1 MTTAI
6 TTAEETS
13 SWVSDFGPIPF
24 ESLDLEKHQYEVRS
38 YWLADFRLKAITE
51 ALAFA
56 ARFESPEVFAAYLD
70 IKGDEGYVTFEI
82 KTNTRPMTIALRYQ
96 ADRWSAVDGRGAH
109 TILKNTTAETP
120 VVKSRGELTIFHAF
134 LDATL
139 IEKICIELDINVETQ
154 PKLFTRINFKEKTF
168 SLVAS
173 EDSIDYF
180 PPLKPYKTSII
191 PQNSKTTGESMN
203 AQEEQAETIQTQTAS
218 VEPATEPTA
227 SDSVDEAAK
236 IEAAR
241 AEVVAWAAAPAEQSA
256 ENSAPETKTE
266 VSPATPVESAAATIE
281 NVSSD
286 SQVNTADPIEVAAP
300 TESSAQPEAES
311 PAEQTAPREVVASTP
326 VDVQAEAANQ
336 PEAASSTESAVSKE
350 EAKTV
355 ETPAAVSV
363 DLTPAAAP
371 AAEKEFFT
379 QNKTAAKSSDAGVL
393 GKLANKNNE
402 DRSNRDNSGRQ
413 NSGRDNAGRDNSG
426 RQNSGRDNAG
436 RENLNSNR
444 NANSTQN
451 RTNFA
456 PQNNRSIEAPRQ
468 IESTPK
474 YHTYSQSEVDSLIKK
489 SAENVTASVASKI
502 NKQTKVVEDAL
513 KDHDFAFKKALEQ
526 IARQSETANQKL
538 DKAVAELNSA
548 AAKQKEEFKAS
559 LNTDIEEFKSQIN
572 KKVNQG
578 IKLIDSKL
586 EQVQEIKPPKQ
597 KPASPPAQAQAT
609 KAASSSSPGISAN
622 ALYTILGVAF
632 LLIVVNFVILYGMYD
647 RLSNLETA
655 AKSTPTAST
664 TDVPIPDLM
673 KDRIKVDTQTTPTP
687 TQP

>member
-1 MTTAI
+1 MTTTAI

-120 VVKSRGELTIFHAF
+120 VVKSRGGLTIFHAF

-139 IEKICIELDINVETQ
+139 IEKVCIELDINVETQ

-173 EDSIDYF
+173 EDSIDDF
-180 PPLKPYKTSII
+180 PPLKQYKTSII

-218 VEPATEPTA
+218 VEPSTEPTA
-227 SDSVDEAAK
+227 SDSIDEAAQ

-241 AEVVAWAAAPAEQSA
+241 AEVVAWAATPAEQSA
-256 ENSAPETKTE
+256 ENLAPEAKTE
-266 VSPATPVESAAATIE
+266 VSPATPVESATAPID
-281 NVSSD
+281 NFSSD
-286 SQVNTADPIEVAAP
+286 NQVNTADPIEVAAP
-300 TESSAQPEAES
+300 TEASVPPEAAS
-311 PAEQTAPREVVASTP
+311 PAESTAPVEGPATVQA
-326 VDVQAEAANQ
+326 DVQAEGSSQ
-336 PEAASSTESAVSKE
+336 PEAASSTEEPKAVE
-350 EAKTV
+350 I
-355 ETPAAVSV
+355 PAAVSV
-363 DLTPAAAP
+363 DVTPTATVP

-379 QNKTAAKSSDAGVL
+379 QNRNAAKSSEAGVL
-393 GKLANKNNE
+393 GKLAVRNNE
-402 DRSNRDNSGRQ
+402 DRSNHDNSGRTNSVRDNSGRQ
-413 NSGRDNAGRDNSG
+413 NSGRDNSG
-426 RQNSGRDNAG
+426 RENSGRDNL
-436 RENLNSNR
+436 NLNR
-444 NANSTQN
+444 NANSPQN

-489 SAENVTASVASKI
+489 SAENITASVASKI

-513 KDHDFAFKKALEQ
+513 KNHDFAFKKALEQ
-526 IARQSETANQKL
+526 IAKQSETANQKL

-548 AAKQKEEFKAS
+548 ASKQKEEFKTS
-559 LNTDIEEFKSQIN
+559 LNTDIEEFKSQMN

-586 EQVQEIKPPKQ
+586 EQVHEIKPPKQ

-609 KAASSSSPGISAN
+609 KATTSSSPGIGAN

-647 RLSNLETA
+647 RLSSLETA

-673 KDRIKVDTQTTPTP
+673 KDRIKVDTQTTPAP